1 MKAPLLESLALAICL
16 AGFGAVSAQEH
27 APAKSTTPATPA
39 VTSAAAPAVVITP
52 TSTPL
57 ELAKAA
63 FTAQGGE
70 KFRNV
75 QNMMLRGSVSLYPPN
90 SPQSIPGAFSIVTA
104 NDKLRMEIDARPIIV
119 FKQIYDGQQSY
130 SSMPGV
136 EVPPLSKF
144 GLSVL
149 SKFDQAG
156 YKVST
161 IPNKKKLRGFRIV
174 DPEGYTTDYY
184 IDPTNGRVMEFF
196 LTYGGFTFGTA
207 NSKFKEVDGVLI
219 PFSFSQRF
227 EMPQGPFFAE
237 YSVKEVKLNQNLGDD
252 AFAIPQ

>member
-1 MKAPLLESLALAICL
+1 MKKLLLKSLAIFVCVAGLAPAL
-16 AGFGAVSAQEH
+16 LAQEH
-27 APAKSTTPATPA
+27 APAKNAA
-39 VTSAAAPAVVITP
+39 AAAPSVATTTAVNITAE
-52 TSTPL
+52 STPMD
-57 ELAKAA
+57 LARAA

-70 KFRNV
+70 KFRQV

-130 SSMPGV
+130 SSMPNV

-144 GLSVL
+144 GLNVL
-149 SKFDQAG
+149 SKFDQLG
-156 YKVST
+156 YKVT
-161 IPNKKKLRGFRIV
+161 AIANKKKLRGFRIA
-174 DPEGYTTDYY
+174 DPEDYTTDFY
-184 IDPTNGRVMEFF
+184 IDPTTGRVMEFF
-196 LTYGGFTFGTA
+196 LYYNGYTFGTA

-227 EMPQGPFFAE
+227 EMPQGAFFAE
-237 YSVKEVKLNQNLGDD
+237 YSVKEVKLNQTLGED
-252 AFAIPQ
+252 AFAIPR

>member
-1 MKAPLLESLALAICL
+1 MKSMFLKSFAMSVCL
-16 AGFGAVSAQEH
+16 AGFGAVVSAQEH
-27 APAKSTTPATPA
+27 PPGKTSTPAT
-39 VTSAAAPAVVITP
+39 TAAAPPAVVITP
-52 TSTPL
+52 ESTPV

-104 NDKLRMEIDARPIIV
+104 NDKLRMEIDARPVIV

-149 SKFDQAG
+149 GKFDQTG
-156 YKVST
+156 YKVSP
-161 IPNKKKLRGFRIV
+161 IPNKKKLRGFRIA
-174 DPEGYTTDYY
+174 DAEGYATDFY
-184 IDPTNGRVMEFF
+184 IDPANGRVMEFF

-227 EMPQGPFFAE
+227 EMPQGAFFAE
-237 YSVKEVKLNQNLGDD
+237 YNVKEVKLNQNLGED
-252 AFAIPQ
+252 AFAIPR

>member
-1 MKAPLLESLALAICL
+1 MNRVVLSLALVVC
-16 AGFGAVSAQEH
+16 FGVTVFAQEH
-27 APAKSTTPATPA
+27 APAKGAPAA
-39 VTSAAAPAVVITP
+39 DGAAAPAPPAVVITAE
-52 TSTPL
+52 STPV

-130 SSMPGV
+130 SSMPNV

-144 GLSVL
+144 GLNVL
-149 SKFDQAG
+149 SKFDQPG
-156 YKVST
+156 YKVT
-161 IPNKKKLRGFRIV
+161 AVANKKKLRGFRIA
-174 DPEGYTTDYY
+174 DPEGYTTDFY
-184 IDPTNGRVMEFF
+184 IDPATGRVMEFF
-196 LTYGGFTFGTA
+196 LYYGGYTFGTA
-207 NSKFKEVDGVLI
+207 NNKFKEVDGVLI

-227 EMPQGPFFAE
+227 EMPQGAFFAE
-237 YSVKEVKLNQNLGDD
+237 YSVKEAKLNQTLAED
-252 AFAIPQ
+252 AFAIPR

>member
-1 MKAPLLESLALAICL
+1 MKSLFLKSLAMVVCL
-16 AGFGAVSAQEH
+16 FAFGATLLAQEH
-27 APAKSTTPATPA
+27 APAKPEPAA
-39 VTSAAAPAVVITP
+39 GAATAPAVVITDA
-52 TSTPL
+52 STPMD
-57 ELAKAA
+57 LAKAA
-63 FTAQGGE
+63 FVAQGGE
-70 KFRNV
+70 KFRAV

-90 SPQSIPGAFSIVTA
+90 SPQSIPGSFSIVTA

-130 SSMPGV
+130 SSMPNV

-144 GLSVL
+144 GLNVL
-149 SKFDQAG
+149 SKFDQPG

-161 IPNKKKLRGFRIV
+161 IPNKKKLRGFRIA
-174 DPEGYTTDYY
+174 DAEGYTTDFY

-196 LTYGGFTFGTA
+196 LYYGGYTFGTA

-227 EMPQGPFFAE
+227 EMPQGAFFAE
-237 YSVKEVKLNQNLGDD
+237 YNVKEVKLNQTLGED
-252 AFAIPQ
+252 AFAIPR

>member
-1 MKAPLLESLALAICL
+1 MKSLVLKSFALSVCL
-16 AGFGAVSAQEH
+16 TGVVSAQEH
-27 APAKSTTPATPA
+27 PAAKTTAPATPA
-39 VTSAAAPAVVITP
+39 AAPPAVVITP
-52 TSTPL
+52 ESTPV

-70 KFRNV
+70 KFRAV

-90 SPQSIPGAFSIVTA
+90 SPHSIPGAFSIVTA
-104 NDKLRMEIDARPIIV
+104 NDKLRIDIDARPIIV

-136 EVPPLSKF
+136 EMPPLSKF

-149 SKFDQAG
+149 SKFDQPG
-156 YKVST
+156 YKVT
-161 IPNKKKLRGFRIV
+161 AIANKKKLRGFRIA
-174 DPEGYTTDYY
+174 DPEGYTTDFYV
-184 IDPTNGRVMEFF
+184 DPATGRVMEFF
-196 LTYGGFTFGTA
+196 LTYGGLTFGTA

-237 YSVKEVKLNQNLGDD
+237 YSVKEVKLNQTLGDD
-252 AFAIPQ
+252 AFAIPR